1 MFDALGVHDL
11 AIFIIAGL
19 LLNLT
24 PGPDMVYIASR
35 TAAGGFRAGLA
46 ALSGIAVGCLIH
58 TVAAAVG
65 LSAIMLAS
73 AEGFLAIKLIGA
85 AYLVY
90 AGIQMLRE
98 HGSTSASKNAVDVPA
113 VGVGK
118 IFWQGFLT
126 NVLNPKVAVFFLAF
140 LPQFIDAQSSH
151 KTAAF
156 LVLGVIFVLNSLFVT
171 VGFAAIVARAGQK
184 LSGNRQLA
192 VWLSRSCGVVFLG
205 LGIKLAISERP
216 I

>member
-1 MFDALGVHDL
+1 MFEVLGVHDL

-24 PGPDMVYIASR
+24 PGPDTVYIGSR
-35 TAAGGFRAGLA
+35 TATGGFRAGLA

-65 LSAIMLAS
+65 LSAIMMAS

-98 HGSTSASKNAVDVPA
+98 HGATSAAPSATAVPNASLS
-113 VGVGK
+113 K

-171 VGFAAIVARAGQK
+171 VGFAALVARAGQK
-184 LSGNRQLA
+184 LSGNPKVAQ
-192 VWLSRSCGVVFLG
+192 WLTRSGGVLFLG